1 MGTQEVAGLV
11 RRWWW
16 FLILGPLLAGAV
28 AHEWSVRHPAG
39 YVGTAMLLVNA
50 LGEPGTLGP
59 DAPRGGEELAR
70 SYQELVVTWPVLA
83 EVIRDLDLEADV
95 EQLRDRVEAEAISGT
110 QLLRIT
116 AWDSQPQ
123 TAADLA
129 NSVAENFATYMV
141 EQQAERI
148 RTVDAEIAGTIDET
162 QTRIAEIEQ
171 DVGELEAA
179 PDAASAENQERI
191 ASLRAEL
198 ESQQA
203 NLAYWQERRREIA
216 YSAAAAADHVAVV
229 AAAQPPRRQSS
240 PDPLLSLLIGAAAGL
255 LVVVGA
261 LVLREFTAAGAR
273 TRTPD
278 PASARAA
285 RLPLD
290 QPL

>member
-1 MGTQEVAGLV
+1 MRAQEVAGLV

-70 SYQELVVTWPVLA
+70 SYQELVVTWPVLT
-83 EVIRDLDLEADV
+83 EVIRDLELEMDV
-95 EQLRDRVEAEAISGT
+95 DQLRDRVEAEAISGT

-123 TAADLA
+123 AAADLA
-129 NSVAENFATYMV
+129 NSVAENFGTYMV
-141 EQQAERI
+141 GQQAERI
-148 RTVDAEIAGTIDET
+148 RTVDAEIASTIDET

-179 PDAASAENQERI
+179 ADATSAENQERI

-198 ESQQA
+198 DSQQA

-229 AAAQPPRRQSS
+229 ATAQPPRRQSS

-261 LVLREFTAAGAR
+261 LILREFTGGEARAR
-273 TRTPD
+273 TPAS
-278 PASARAA
+278 ASARAA